1 MKFLLTLLLF
11 VTMVIPSQA
20 RDKRDKE
27 MSEGAKLVFE
37 QNEYNFGTISRKGND
52 CECVFRFE
60 NKGCEPLVILSAQT
74 SCSCMKISFS
84 RKPIPPQGVGEIHL
98 RLESR
103 KMEEGIFHR
112 VIQIKS
118 NSTTGIELL
127 TIKGMSE

>member
-1 MKFLLTLLLF
+1 MKFLLALLLF
-11 VTMVIPSQA
+11 VTMATPSQA

-27 MSEGAKLVFE
+27 VNEGAKLVFA
-37 QNEYNFGTISRKGND
+37 QQEYDFGTINRKGED
-52 CECVFRFE
+52 RECVFHFE
-60 NKGCEPLVILSAQT
+60 NKGSEPLVILSAQT
-74 SCSCMKISFS
+74 SCLKISFS
-84 RKPIPPQGVGEIHL
+84 RKPVAPNGAGEIHL

-127 TIKGMSE
+127 TIKGRSE

>member
-1 MKFLLTLLLF
+1 MKFLLALLLF
-11 VTMVIPSQA
+11 VAMATPSQA

-27 MSEGAKLVFE
+27 VNEGAKLVFE
-37 QNEYNFGTISRKGND
+37 QQEYDFGTINRKGED
-52 CECVFRFE
+52 RECVFRFE
-60 NKGCEPLVILSAQT
+60 NKGIEPLVILSAQT
-74 SCSCMKISFS
+74 SCSCVKASFS

-127 TIKGMSE
+127 TIKGRSE